1 MWWRGVV
8 LSLGLLPLA
17 ASADVL
23 TFEIRPSA
31 DLTKNM
37 SCRIELRDGLIIAVA
52 INGVGMP
59 PRHAMRWPVRRGEA
73 AAIGD
78 ALAAFIAGDLPS
90 VEIHTSHGP
99 PPPYVS
105 VIWSTQVSGVRMS
118 GQYFQS
124 GLDLP
129 PPLARA
135 IDAVIPGSICQGAT
149 N

>member
-17 ASADVL
+17 AAADVL

-31 DLTKNM
+31 DRSKSL
-37 SCRIELRDGLIIAVA
+37 SCRMELRDGLIIAVEVK
-52 INGVGMP
+52 GVGMP

-73 AAIGD
+73 AALGD
-78 ALAAFIAGDLPS
+78 ALAALIAGDLPS
-90 VEIHTSHGP
+90 VEIHSSHGP
-99 PPPYVS
+99 PPPFIS
-105 VIWSTQVSGVRMS
+105 VTWSTRVSGAPMS

-124 GLDLP
+124 GLELP

-135 IDAVIPGSICQGAT
+135 IDAVMPGSACQGAT